1 VAQIGYRLAHVIR
14 MPKKLS
20 HKGFTL
26 LEVLIAVALIAI
38 ALTTLL
44 GSQSQSVSFANSAK
58 FETMAALLAQ
68 SKMSEIAVQDKDSL
82 VSDSG
87 DFGDDYPG
95 YTWDVT
101 VSDIT
106 IGEIYDISDYLKQ
119 IDLTVTW
126 GAFSYNL
133 RLYHYTAESNG
144 IRIDTDTDTGTD
156 NVSAGLKR
164 TGIREISR
172 AFAIEQKGSNI

>member
-1 VAQIGYRLAHVIR
+1 MTKNGA
-14 MPKKLS
+14 

-26 LEVLIAVALIAI
+26 LEVMIAVSLIAI

-68 SKMSEIAVQDKDSL
+68 SKMSEIAAMSDKDGLS
-82 VSDSG
+82 SDSG

-95 YTWDVT
+95 YTWEVT
-101 VSDIT
+101 LSDIS
-106 IGEIYDISDYLKQ
+106 IEGVDNISDYLKQ

-126 GAFSYNL
+126 GVFSCNL
-133 RLYHYTAESNG
+133 RLYHYVAEN
-144 IRIDTDTDTGTD
+144 
-156 NVSAGLKR
+156 N
-164 TGIREISR
+164 
-172 AFAIEQKGSNI
+172 

>member
-1 VAQIGYRLAHVIR
+1 MTH
-14 MPKKLS
+14 KLS

-26 LEVLIAVALIAI
+26 LEGIIAVAIIAI

-68 SKMSEIAVQDKDSL
+68 SKMSEITLQKKDAL
-82 VSDSG
+82 ASDSG

-95 YTWDVT
+95 YSWDVT
-101 VSDIT
+101 VSDIS
-106 IGEIYDISDYLKQ
+106 IEGVYSISDYLKQ

-126 GAFSYNL
+126 GTFSYNL
-133 RLYHYTAESNG
+133 RLYQYVA
-144 IRIDTDTDTGTD
+144 D
-156 NVSAGLKR
+156 NNL
-164 TGIREISR
+164 
-172 AFAIEQKGSNI
+172 